1 MNLTGRLSSTDLTT
15 LARVKA
21 FISTSV
27 SDTTQDAFFAAAIS
41 DVSRRFVE
49 YLKIHATAIE
59 RTEVYRV
66 RKFARTVTLD
76 GTPIDT
82 AQTFDV
88 QIGFN
93 DTEWANVTVEDRTSF
108 SIHSAGGYIEFIDSG
123 TTIVRR
129 ARLVMPANYVRV
141 TYTGGLGADT
151 AAIIAAFP
159 DIALACDMQT
169 KYLIERR
176 MSLGG
181 NVTTGQG
188 GSTEFQGEYGLLR
201 DVRAALDLYARR
213 AA

>member
-1 MNLTGRLSSTDLTT
+1 MNLTNRLSSTDLTT
-15 LARVKA
+15 LARVKE
-21 FISTSV
+21 FIASSF
-27 SDTTQDAFFAAAIS
+27 SDVTQDSIIASAIS

-82 AQTFDV
+82 AQTFEV

-93 DTEWANVTVEDRTSF
+93 DTEWANVTIEDRTSF
-108 SIHSAGGYIEFIDSG
+108 SIHAAGGFIEFVDSG
-123 TTIVRR
+123 TTVIRR
-129 ARLVMPANYVRV
+129 ARLVRAANYVRV
-141 TYTGGLGADT
+141 KYTGGLGADT
-151 AAIIAAFP
+151 AAIVAAFP
-159 DIALACDMQT
+159 DVALACDMQT

-188 GSTEFQGEYGLLR
+188 GATEFQGEYMLLK
-201 DVRAALDLYARR
+201 DVRAALDTYARR